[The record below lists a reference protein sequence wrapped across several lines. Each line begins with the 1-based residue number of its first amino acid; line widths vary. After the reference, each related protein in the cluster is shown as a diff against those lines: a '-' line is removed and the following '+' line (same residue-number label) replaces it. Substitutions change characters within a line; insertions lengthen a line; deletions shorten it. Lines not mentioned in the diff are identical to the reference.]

1 MRLGKF
7 GIMKLG
13 SIAMLASLVAVASA
27 EPLPAQLGPG
37 NSVILKRILE
47 RGAIN
52 IGHREASVPFSY
64 INDEQKVE
72 GYSVDL
78 CMKVVEAVRQRLSK
92 PDLKVTFTP
101 INVTNRIPLVAN
113 GTVDLECGTTS
124 NFLTRQEQVEF
135 SPIYY
140 VTGTQL
146 LVKAVS
152 TIREIE
158 DLKGRRVAAL
168 QGSSNEAAV
177 RKLNEEKALGVQL
190 VYVKDLPEGALLVE
204 NDRVDA
210 FVADGVQIK
219 VYAATK
225 ARPAGSLAVVGRLL
239 TYDPYSA
246 MMQRG
251 DQDFALLVRA
261 AFADAFRTGEAEKI
275 YAKWFDPLGL
285 KIEGELLAAFR
296 VQALPR

>member
-1 MRLGKF
+1 MRARRSGMMTLA
-7 GIMKLG
+7 
-13 SIAMLASLVAVASA
+13 SIAMMAGLATAASA
-27 EPLPAQLGPG
+27 EQGPG

-64 INDEQKVE
+64 INGEQKVE
-72 GYSVDL
+72 GYSIDL
-78 CMKVVEAVRQRLSK
+78 CMKAVDAVRQRLGK

-146 LVKAVS
+146 LVKSASAV
-152 TIREIE
+152 REIE
-158 DLKGRRVAAL
+158 DLKGKRVAAL

-177 RKLNEEKALGVQL
+177 RKLNDEKALGVQL

-204 NDRVDA
+204 NERVDA

-251 DQDFALLVRA
+251 DQDFSLLVRG
-261 AFADAFRTGEAEKI
+261 AFADAFRSGEAETI
-275 YAKWFDPLGL
+275 YARWFDPLGL

>member
-7 GIMKLG
+7 GVMKMA
-13 SIAMLASLVAVASA
+13 SIAMMASLVAVASA
-27 EPLPAQLGPG
+27 EPLPAQQGPG

-64 INDEQKVE
+64 INDDQKVE

-78 CMKVVEAVRQRLSK
+78 CMKVADAVRQRLNK
-92 PDLKVTFTP
+92 PDIKVTFTP
-101 INVTNRIPLVAN
+101 INVTNRIPLVTN
-113 GTVDLECGTTS
+113 GTIDLECGTTS

-135 SPIYY
+135 SPIFY

-146 LVKAVS
+146 LVKAAS
-152 TIREIE
+152 TTKEIE

-261 AFADAFRTGEAEKI
+261 VFADAFRSGEAEKI

>member
-7 GIMKLG
+7 GIVTVA
-13 SIAMLASLVAVASA
+13 SIAIATGSVTAASA
-27 EPLPAQLGPG
+27 EASPAQQGPG
-37 NSVILKRILE
+37 NSAILKRILE
-47 RGAIN
+47 RGAID

-64 INDEQKVE
+64 INDKQQIE

-78 CMKVVEAVRQRLSK
+78 CMKVVDAVKQRLNK

-113 GTVDLECGTTS
+113 GTIDLECGTTS
-124 NFLTRQEQVEF
+124 NFLARQEQVEF

-146 LVKAVS
+146 LVKTASV
-152 TIREIE
+152 TREIE
-158 DLKGRRVAAL
+158 DLKGKRVAAL

-177 RKLNEEKALGVQL
+177 RKLNDEKALGIQL
-190 VYVKDLPEGALLVE
+190 IYVKDLPEGVLLVE

-219 VYAATK
+219 VYAATR

-246 MMQRG
+246 MIQRG

-261 AFADAFRTGEAEKI
+261 AFADAFRSGEAEKI

-285 KIEGELLAAFR
+285 KIDGELLAAFR
-296 VQALPR
+296 IQALPR

>member
-7 GIMKLG
+7 GIMNVA
-13 SIAMLASLVAVASA
+13 SIAMVASLVAAASA

-52 IGHREASVPFSY
+52 IGHREASAPFSY
-64 INDEQKVE
+64 INDDQKVE
-72 GYSVDL
+72 GYSIDL
-78 CMKVVEAVRQRLSK
+78 CMKVADAVRQRLNK
-92 PDLKVTFTP
+92 PDIKVTFTP

-113 GTVDLECGTTS
+113 GTIDLECGTTS

-135 SPIYY
+135 SPIFY

-146 LVKAVS
+146 LVKAAS
-152 TIREIE
+152 PIREIE

-177 RKLNEEKALGVQL
+177 RKLNDEKGLGVQL

-251 DQDFALLVRA
+251 DQDFALLVRS
-261 AFADAFRTGEAEKI
+261 AFADAFRSGEAEKI

>member
-7 GIMKLG
+7 GIVTVA
-13 SIAMLASLVAVASA
+13 SIAIAMGSVTAASA
-27 EPLPAQLGPG
+27 EASPAQQGPG
-37 NSVILKRILE
+37 NSAILKRILE
-47 RGAIN
+47 RGAID

-64 INDEQKVE
+64 INDKQQIE

-78 CMKVVEAVRQRLSK
+78 CMKVVDAVKQRLNK

-113 GTVDLECGTTS
+113 GTIDLECGTTS
-124 NFLTRQEQVEF
+124 NFLARQEQVEF

-146 LVKAVS
+146 LVKAASV
-152 TIREIE
+152 TREIE
-158 DLKGRRVAAL
+158 DLKGKRIAAL

-177 RKLNEEKALGVQL
+177 RKLNDEKALGIQL

-261 AFADAFRTGEAEKI
+261 AFADAFRSGEAEKI

-285 KIEGELLAAFR
+285 KIDGELLAAFR

>member
-7 GIMKLG
+7 DIATMA
-13 SIAMLASLVAVASA
+13 SIALMAGLIATATA
-27 EPLPAQLGPG
+27 EPLPAQQGPG
-37 NSVILKRILE
+37 NSAILKRILE

-52 IGHREASVPFSY
+52 IGHREASAPFSY

-78 CMKVVEAVRQRLSK
+78 CMKVVDAVRQRLNK
-92 PDLKVTFTP
+92 PDLKVSFTP

-113 GTVDLECGTTS
+113 GTIDLECGTTS
-124 NFLTRQEQVEF
+124 NFLSRQEQVEF

-146 LVKAVS
+146 LVKAASAVKD
-152 TIREIE
+152 IE

-261 AFADAFRTGEAEKI
+261 AFADAFRSGEAEKI
-275 YAKWFDPLGL
+275 YARWFDPLGL

>member
-1 MRLGKF
+1 MGLGKF
-7 GIMKLG
+7 GIVAAA
-13 SIAMLASLVAVASA
+13 SIAMIARLVTVASA
-27 EPLPAQLGPG
+27 EPLPAQQGPG
-37 NSVILKRILE
+37 NSVVLKRILE
-47 RGAIN
+47 RGAIS

-64 INDEQKVE
+64 ISDEQKVE

-78 CMKVVEAVRQRLSK
+78 CMKVVDVVRQRLNK

-113 GTVDLECGTTS
+113 GTIDLECGTTS

-135 SPIYY
+135 SPIFY

-146 LVKAVS
+146 LVKAAS
-152 TIREIE
+152 ATREIE
-158 DLKGRRVAAL
+158 DLKGKRVAAL

-177 RKLNEEKALGVQL
+177 RKLNDEKALGVQL

-219 VYAATK
+219 VYAATRAK
-225 ARPAGSLAVVGRLL
+225 PAGSLAVVGRLL

-251 DQDFALLVRA
+251 DQDFALLVRG
-261 AFADAFRTGEAEKI
+261 AFAEAFRSGEAEKI
-275 YAKWFDPLGL
+275 YARWFDPLGL

>member
-7 GIMKLG
+7 GVMKLA
-13 SIAMLASLVAVASA
+13 SIAMMASLVAVASA

-78 CMKVVEAVRQRLSK
+78 CVKVVDAVRQRLNK
-92 PDLKVTFTP
+92 PEIKVTFTP
-101 INVTNRIPLVAN
+101 INVTNRIPLVTN
-113 GTVDLECGTTS
+113 GTIDLECGTTS

-146 LVKAVS
+146 LVKAASAVK
-152 TIREIE
+152 EIE

-177 RKLNEEKALGVQL
+177 RRLNDEKALGVQL

-261 AFADAFRTGEAEKI
+261 AFADAFRSGEGEKI
-275 YAKWFDPLGL
+275 YTKWFDPLGL